1 MYEEYQRQE
10 EENMKKGKKG
20 SVSTISGLSAQPA
33 SVNGTRETDDTSQ
46 THTPESEAEYNES
59 SEPQN
64 LLTDAKEQV
73 HVHELLVDIKAE
85 KVEATEVKLDDLD
98 LSPEALG
105 GGGGGGGGGMEN
117 GPLVEV
123 DSLLDAAYCVHKL
136 NGGLAPKEEEEPVVR
151 TGTNEDDANLG
162 PLITLDDE
170 KDITPNNN
178 GFLFPKSEEKLLPS
192 LATPEPLS
200 LSGPE
205 QVPVAPTVPTSVPV
219 SSASDDLSL
228 LAHMTSCDSDLVA
241 DDDSFKL
248 QSSLADISTLAEGS
262 ESGIGEAGTIKSRDA
277 ISTVSDTD
285 RSDDSKDKEM
295 KKIQTTATTQ
305 VATCLAYKMRILYLQ
320 SE

>member
-33 SVNGTRETDDTSQ
+33 AVNGALETRETDDTSQ
-46 THTPESEAEYNES
+46 THTPESEAEYTES

-64 LLTDAKEQV
+64 LLTDAKDQV

-98 LSPEALG
+98 MSPEVL
-105 GGGGGGGGGMEN
+105 GGGGGGGGMEN

-136 NGGLAPKEEEEPVVR
+136 NGGLAPKEEEEPVMG
-151 TGTNEDDANLG
+151 TGTSEDDANLG

-170 KDITPNNN
+170 KDIVPSNN
-178 GFLFPKSEEKLLPS
+178 GFIFPKSEEKLLPS
-192 LATPEPLS
+192 LATPEPLP

-205 QVPVAPTVPTSVPV
+205 QGTTAPTMPTSVPV

-228 LAHMTSCDSDLVA
+228 LAHMTSCGSDLA
-241 DDDSFKL
+241 PDDDSFKL

-262 ESGIGEAGTIKSRDA
+262 EGGIGDAGTVKSGDA

-285 RSDDSKDKEM
+285 RSDDGRDKEM

-305 VATCLAYKMRILYLQ
+305 VPTCLAYKM
-320 SE
+320 